1 MIPALAFAW
10 LSSTGVA
17 LPQPPAAP
25 PKPAPPAKNA
35 PAPKPAPPKKLE
47 RPVVTIET
55 PKGVV
60 KVELF
65 PIDAPRNVA
74 NILALVDRKFYDGLV
89 FHRIEDWVAQG
100 GDPNGDG
107 TGGPGYNVPNE
118 RNRALKHVRGA
129 VGMANS
135 GRDTAGSQFYILKK
149 EAPGLDNG
157 NYTLIGMVIA
167 GMDVVDKLAPGDVST
182 KVTSELPEKY
192 KPAPFGPTRSAEPSD
207 RHIAELPTDLKRRTF
222 NRSVRVKVSV
232 PLDGNATPVLMKG
245 SGDTDIDDAVLAAL
259 RRWKWTPAL
268 RDGQPVASIVVF
280 DYDIVLGYRQLIP

>member
-25 PKPAPPAKNA
+25 PKPAPPAKTA

-89 FHRIEDWVAQG
+89 FHRTEDWVAQG

-107 TGGPGYNVPNE
+107 TGGPGYTIKAEFNS
-118 RNRALKHVRGA
+118 RKHEPGVLS
-129 VGMANS
+129 MARS
-135 GRDTAGSQFYILKK
+135 GHPDSAGSQFFICLTRENCKH
-149 EAPGLDNG
+149 LDG
-157 NYTLIGMVIA
+157 QYTAFGKVTK
-167 GMDVVDKLAPGDVST
+167 GMDVV
-182 KVTSELPEKY
+182 EK
-192 KPAPFGPTRSAEPSD
+192 
-207 RHIAELPTDLKRRTF
+207 IAG
-222 NRSVRVKVSV
+222 VRVDPRSGK
-232 PLDGNATPVLMKG
+232 PLGGMPKIT
-245 SGDTDIDDAVLAAL
+245 
-259 RRWKWTPAL
+259 
-268 RDGQPVASIVVF
+268 
-280 DYDIVLGYRQLIP
+280 

>member
-25 PKPAPPAKNA
+25 PKPAPPAKTA

-107 TGGPGYNVPNE
+107 TGGHEAARCELVRIGFDHQLRAEVGDRPLQLLAGLAGPGE
-118 RNRALKHVRGA
+118 Q
-129 VGMANS
+129 
-135 GRDTAGSQFYILKK
+135 RDL
-149 EAPGLDNG
+149 
-157 NYTLIGMVIA
+157 
-167 GMDVVDKLAPGDVST
+167 
-182 KVTSELPEKY
+182 
-192 KPAPFGPTRSAEPSD
+192 
-207 RHIAELPTDLKRRTF
+207 
-222 NRSVRVKVSV
+222 
-232 PLDGNATPVLMKG
+232 
-245 SGDTDIDDAVLAAL
+245 
-259 RRWKWTPAL
+259 
-268 RDGQPVASIVVF
+268 
-280 DYDIVLGYRQLIP
+280 